1 MDKEMEKLQEKI
13 LSDTSV
19 PETVFS
25 QQETLGTSAVS
36 KRYLL
41 RLQEHHNFVTTLTSS
56 WINSLLLMCYK
67 GKPKSQLP
75 STGDSSERWWVWI
88 CVGMFTVISIIN
100 IWFAMK
106 VSDNQFGKTR
116 LIPYGTIFTSMYI
129 LFECFGIL
137 FISVISDLRTLYQL
151 KKKKN
156 CITNKTD

>member
-1 MDKEMEKLQEKI
+1 MDNEMKKLQEKI

-25 QQETLGTSAVS
+25 QQE
-36 KRYLL
+36 
-41 RLQEHHNFVTTLTSS
+41 
-56 WINSLLLMCYK
+56 
-67 GKPKSQLP
+67 SQSP
-75 STGDSSERWWVWI
+75 STGDSNERWWIWI
-88 CVGMFTVISIIN
+88 CVGIFIIFSIIN
-100 IWFAMK
+100 IWFAVM
-106 VSDNQFGKTR
+106 VSDNMFGKSR
-116 LIPYGTIFTSMYI
+116 LIPYGMLFTMIYI

>member
-1 MDKEMEKLQEKI
+1 MDNEMKKLQEKI

-25 QQETLGTSAVS
+25 QQEESGTSAVP
-36 KRYLL
+36 KMYRFRY
-41 RLQEHHNFVTTLTSS
+41 RKAQE
-56 WINSLLLMCYK
+56 
-67 GKPKSQLP
+67 SQPP
-75 STGDSSERWWVWI
+75 STGDSSERWWIWI
-88 CVGMFTVISIIN
+88 CVGIFIIFSIIN
-100 IWFAMK
+100 IWFAVM
-106 VSDNQFGKTR
+106 VSDNMFGKSR
-116 LIPYGTIFTSMYI
+116 LIPYGMLFTMIYI

>member
-1 MDKEMEKLQEKI
+1 
-13 LSDTSV
+13 
-19 PETVFS
+19 
-25 QQETLGTSAVS
+25 
-36 KRYLL
+36 
-41 RLQEHHNFVTTLTSS
+41 
-56 WINSLLLMCYK
+56 MCYK
-67 GKPKSQLP
+67 GKTKSQSP

-100 IWFAMK
+100 IWFAMM

-116 LIPYGTIFTSMYI
+116 LIPYGTIFTFMYI

-156 CITNKTD
+156 CITNKTE

>member
-1 MDKEMEKLQEKI
+1 MEKLQEKI
-13 LSDTSV
+13 LRETSV
-19 PETVFS
+19 SETSFNR
-25 QQETLGTSAVS
+25 QEASGTSAVA
-36 KRYLL
+36 KMYRFRY
-41 RLQEHHNFVTTLTSS
+41 RKTPE
-56 WINSLLLMCYK
+56 
-67 GKPKSQLP
+67 SQSP

-100 IWFAMK
+100 IWFAMM
-106 VSDNQFGKTR
+106 VSDNQFGKTS

>member
-1 MDKEMEKLQEKI
+1 MENEMKKLQEKI

-25 QQETLGTSAVS
+25 QQEASGTSAVP
-36 KRYLL
+36 KMYRFRY
-41 RLQEHHNFVTTLTSS
+41 RKAQE
-56 WINSLLLMCYK
+56 
-67 GKPKSQLP
+67 SQSP
-75 STGDSSERWWVWI
+75 STGDSSERWWIWI
-88 CVGMFTVISIIN
+88 CVGIFIIFSIIN
-100 IWFAMK
+100 IWFAVM
-106 VSDNQFGKTR
+106 VSDNMFGKSR
-116 LIPYGTIFTSMYI
+116 LIPYGMLFTMIYI